1 MSETAKE
8 VVFEIAKRLAV
19 ATLVPAVLACAFAAG
34 FRAGWERGKADTI
47 QAVKSLV
54 VALDGWK
61 AETQAG
67 ARDS

>member
-8 VVFEIAKRLAV
+8 VAFEVAKRLAV
-19 ATLVPAVLACAFAAG
+19 ATLVSAVLACAFAAG

-47 QAVKSLV
+47 QAVKSLFRPFG
-54 VALDGWK
+54 GWK

>member
-1 MSETAKE
+1 MSEIAKE
-8 VVFEIAKRLAV
+8 VAKRLAV
-19 ATLVPAVLACAFAAG
+19 AALVSAVLACAFAAG

-47 QAVKSLV
+47 QAVMSLFRSFG
-54 VALDGWK
+54 GWK